1 MIVTPYGEEGLR
13 IILGETINQET
24 HERVLKCY
32 TLLSSIKNPFIV
44 DIIPSFC
51 SCVVVFDCE
60 SVAFEEMRDVLTRT
74 LEKMEEVDLPR
85 PNLFEIPVRYGGEF
99 GPDMGFVCDYTG
111 LSERE
116 VISLHTETE
125 YTVFAVG
132 FTPGFPYLGPLH
144 PKLYVPR
151 LDTPRTEV
159 PAGSVGIALN
169 QTGIYTFKSPGG
181 WRLIGRT
188 DVQLFDYTRP
198 PYSLLKIGDIVR
210 FVKHD

>member
-1 MIVTPYGEEGLR
+1 MIITPYGEEGLR
-13 IILGETINQET
+13 IILGSEVNQEV
-24 HERVLKCY
+24 HRKVLRCY
-32 TLLSSIKNPFIV
+32 TLLTSLKNRSII

-60 SVAFEEMRDVLTRT
+60 SVQFEEMKDMITRA
-74 LEKMEEVDLPR
+74 LEDMDKVDLPK
-85 PNLFEIPVRYGGEF
+85 PNYFEIPVRYGGEY
-99 GPDMGFVCDYTG
+99 GPDMDFVCNYTG

-116 VISLHTETE
+116 VIVLHSETQ

-144 PKLYVPR
+144 PKLHVPR
-151 LDTPRTEV
+151 LETPRTEV

-181 WRLIGRT
+181 WRLIGRSE
-188 DVQLFDYTRP
+188 VQLFDYTQP
-198 PYSLLKIGDIVR
+198 PYSLLKIGDVVR
-210 FVKHD
+210 FVTHD